1 MDIKLYLTPDPSGEI
16 NLKGKTAVVI
26 DVLRCTTSVCA
37 ALMAGA
43 RGVIPVTGPGEAG
56 EMWARIGSDM
66 GVLAGEQNGIRIE
79 NFQLGNSPAE
89 FTPESVGG
97 KFVVMT
103 TTNGTTAFVRA
114 HKADLVLSCGLVN
127 VSRVAGRVA
136 GENRNMVIVCAGQDG
151 QFSIEDTI
159 CGGRLI
165 DLLISEHQ
173 REVTLNDAA
182 SLAVLLYHNSRSA
195 MKKVVAEGEH
205 GRYLTSIGFAHDLEI
220 ASRVDS
226 MPVLPVM
233 RDGRLILD
241 GD

>member
-1 MDIKLYLTPDPSGEI
+1 MDIKLYLTPGPSGEI
-16 NLKGKTAVVI
+16 DLESKTAVVI

-56 EMWARIGSDM
+56 DMWARIGSDM
-66 GVLAGEQNGIRIE
+66 SVLAGEKNGIRIE
-79 NFQLGNSPAE
+79 NFQLGNSPSE
-89 FTPESVGG
+89 FTPDSVAG

-103 TTNGTTAFVRA
+103 TTNGTTAFVKTC
-114 HKADLVLSCGLVN
+114 KADLVLSCSLVN
-127 VSRVAGRVA
+127 VSRVARRVA
-136 GENRNMVIVCAGQDG
+136 GENRDMVIVCAGREG
-151 QFSIEDTI
+151 QYSIEDTI

-165 DLLISEHQ
+165 DLLICEHQ

-182 SLAVLLYHNSRSA
+182 SLAVLLYHNSKA
-195 MKKVVAEGEH
+195 TMKKAVAEGEH
-205 GRYLTSIGFAHDLEI
+205 GRYLSSIGFARDLETA
-220 ASRVDS
+220 ASVDS

-233 RDGRLILD
+233 KDGRLILD